1 MAGLSSPED
10 VLITE
15 LKEIHS
21 AEKQL
26 SRVLPRLS
34 KKITSDSLKE
44 MLDQR
49 LEQGESLIG
58 NIEEA
63 LEELEAPKA
72 KIKNIAAEGLI
83 EDTTNHLD
91 EIEDERLID
100 PVLLASVQKIEHYC
114 IASWGT
120 AAALGR
126 LLGNDKVVE
135 TMEQVL
141 EEGKQFDEEMT
152 KLAEEEINPAILS
165 GEEEEEDG
173 DEGGEEEEQ
182 SSRSRSGRGK
192 SSRNGR
198 R

>member
-10 VLITE
+10 ILVTE

-26 SRVLPRLS
+26 SRVIPRLS
-34 KKITSDSLKE
+34 KKVTSDSLKE
-44 MLDQR
+44 MLEQR
-49 LEQGESLIG
+49 VQQGESLIED
-58 NIEEA
+58 IEDA
-63 LEELEAPKA
+63 LEEMEAPKA
-72 KIKNIAAEGLI
+72 KVKNIAAEGLI

-91 EIEDERLID
+91 DIEDERLVD

-135 TMEQVL
+135 AMEHVL

-152 KLAEEEINPAILS
+152 KLAEEEINPAIMTGEDEEENETE
-165 GEEEEEDG
+165 GEESG
-173 DEGGEEEEQ
+173 SRGRRKTGGRK
-182 SSRSRSGRGK
+182 SRSR
-192 SSRNGR
+192 
-198 R
+198 